1 MEELGIPEN
10 LFKLI
15 DVEIHKPNGM
25 ILLTGP
31 TGSGKTTTLYSFLQ
45 RIYSKEIKIITIED
59 PIEYHL
65 AGITQTKPTTVLD
78 TLCKR
83 FT

>member
-1 MEELGIPEN
+1 MRLLNPKSIRVGMEELGIPDN

-15 DVEIHKPNGM
+15 DVEIRKPNGM

-45 RIYSKEIKIITIED
+45 RIYSKEVKNN
-59 PIEYHL
+59 YN
-65 AGITQTKPTTVLD
+65 
-78 TLCKR
+78 
-83 FT
+83 